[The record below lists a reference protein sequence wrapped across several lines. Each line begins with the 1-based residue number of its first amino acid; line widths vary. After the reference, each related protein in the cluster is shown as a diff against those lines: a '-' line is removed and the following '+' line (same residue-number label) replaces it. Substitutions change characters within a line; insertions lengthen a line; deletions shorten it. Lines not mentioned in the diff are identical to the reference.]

1 MHCTYS
7 RNVFSSSCRIS
18 VKVIII
24 AYTFIMHRIFL
35 DVYIK
40 EIAKFTSGRQH
51 LGSEQEIHYFSVS
64 VPF

>member
-1 MHCTYS
+1 MFLAVVVGSVS
-7 RNVFSSSCRIS
+7 RLS
-18 VKVIII
+18 II

-40 EIAKFTSGRQH
+40 EIAKFTSGTQH

-64 VPF
+64 VPFYL